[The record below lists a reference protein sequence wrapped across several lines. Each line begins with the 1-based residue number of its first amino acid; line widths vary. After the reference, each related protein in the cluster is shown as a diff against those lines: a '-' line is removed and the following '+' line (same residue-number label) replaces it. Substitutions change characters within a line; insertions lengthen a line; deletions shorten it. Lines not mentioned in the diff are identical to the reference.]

1 MLLALNSTTGMNS
14 VAQFITVLLIFI
26 GVLFLTYFST
36 RWIASYQKGRM
47 YSSNISVVETFKI
60 TANKYIQIIRIGERY
75 FAIAVGKDEVTLLA
89 ELKEDELTLQN
100 VMQTTPTDD
109 FKNILE
115 KAKKFKFKK

>member
-109 FKNILE
+109 FKNILD
-115 KAKKFKFKK
+115 KAKNFKFKK

>member
-100 VMQTTPTDD
+100 VIQTTPTED

-115 KAKKFKFKK
+115 KAKNFKFKK

>member
-100 VMQTTPTDD
+100 VMQTTPTED

-115 KAKKFKFKK
+115 KAKNFKFKK